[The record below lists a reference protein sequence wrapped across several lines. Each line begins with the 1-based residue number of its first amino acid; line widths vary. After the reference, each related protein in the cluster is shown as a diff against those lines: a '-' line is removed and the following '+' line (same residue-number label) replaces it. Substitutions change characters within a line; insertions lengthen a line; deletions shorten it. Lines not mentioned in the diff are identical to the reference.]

1 MAPASLRLPFALTA
15 LLACAS
21 AGAAQESVQ
30 TAQGLYASASYD
42 EALAVLDRLREQPL
56 SPSEI
61 LTMNQQRA
69 LCLLALG
76 RPKDA
81 DSAIA
86 AVVEADPTYRPDA
99 SPRVRQAFR
108 DVRAR
113 VLPRVIR
120 AEYAEGR
127 RLYDASNW
135 ESALAHLQRALVLV
149 ADPDLGDAERAG
161 LGDLKVLAEGFATL
175 ALKASTP
182 PPPPEVPAAAPE
194 AAGEA
199 PAPVVPAVDYDRIFD
214 GTDAGVVAPVT
225 IRQDLPRWTHGTMQ
239 VPRSTGLLELTIGK
253 DGLVESATMRQ
264 RIVTFY
270 DRLVLDAI
278 VAWRYRPAHLDGRPV
293 RFRKTIKISF
303 Q

>member
-1 MAPASLRLPFALTA
+1 VAPASFRLTAA
-15 LLACAS
+15 LLAALTS
-21 AGAAQESVQ
+21 ATAAAAQDSVQ
-30 TAQGLYASASYD
+30 TAQALYASASYD

-56 SPSEI
+56 APSEI

-81 DSAIA
+81 DAAIA

-127 RLYDASNW
+127 RLYDTGSW
-135 ESALAHLQRALVLV
+135 DGALARLQRALMLL
-149 ADPDLGDAERAG
+149 ADPDLGEAERAE

-182 PPPPEVPAAAPE
+182 PPEPSPAPATEP
-194 AAGEA
+194 
-199 PAPVVPAVDYDRIFD
+199 PAPVVPAVDYNALFD
-214 GTDAGVVAPVT
+214 GSEAGVVPPLT
-225 IRQDLPRWTHGTMQ
+225 IRQDLPRWAHGTLPL
-239 VPRSTGLLELTIGK
+239 PRASGLLEVIIGK
-253 DGLVESATMRQ
+253 DGLVESASMKQ
-264 RIVTFY
+264 RIAGFY
-270 DRLVLDAI
+270 DKQVLEAVAAWKYQPARLS
-278 VAWRYRPAHLDGRPV
+278 GEPV

>member
-1 MAPASLRLPFALTA
+1 MAALVA
-15 LLACAS
+15 VLACAS

-30 TAQGLYASASYD
+30 TAQVLYASASYD
-42 EALAVLDRLREQPL
+42 EALAVLDRLKAQPL

-61 LTMNQQRA
+61 LAMNQQRA

-81 DSAIA
+81 DTAIA

-120 AEYAEGR
+120 AEYTEGR
-127 RLYDASNW
+127 RLYDAGTW

-149 ADPDLGDAERAG
+149 ADPDLGDAERAE

-175 ALKASTP
+175 ALKAITP
-182 PPPPEVPAAAPE
+182 PPPPEDPLAK
-194 AAGEA
+194 
-199 PAPVVPAVDYDRIFD
+199 PAPDPPASVVPAVDYDRVFD

-225 IRQDLPRWTHGTMQ
+225 IRQDLPRWKQSTMP
-239 VPRSTGLLELTIGK
+239 VPRSSGLLELTIGK
-253 DGLVESATMRQ
+253 EGLVESATMRQ
-264 RIVTFY
+264 RVATFY
-270 DRLVLDAI
+270 DRLVLDAV
-278 VAWRYRPAHLDGRPV
+278 VAWKYQPAHLDGRPV